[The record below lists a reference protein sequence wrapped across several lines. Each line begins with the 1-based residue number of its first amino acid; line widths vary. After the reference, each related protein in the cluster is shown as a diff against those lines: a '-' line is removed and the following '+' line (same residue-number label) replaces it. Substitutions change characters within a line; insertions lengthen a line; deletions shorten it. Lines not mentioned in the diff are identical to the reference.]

1 MNDYQRIDQ
10 WLWHV
15 RIFKTRLLSSK
26 SIMSGNIEI
35 DQSKI
40 KKNHVNVRVGNKIK
54 IKKNNLSQEVEILQL
69 TKRRISP
76 KEVDKFYIKHSCSIS
91 TTFFKTQNEML
102 KNKSFQIVTILVL
115 KCFYIAIYFQLYKWF
130 GYILLIY
137 RIL

>member
-40 KKNHVNVRVGNKIK
+40 KKNHVNVRVGTKIK
-54 IKKNNLSQEVEILQL
+54 IIKNNLSQEVEILQL

-76 KEVDKFYIKHSCSIS
+76 KEADKFYIIHSCSVSIKYIKAENDIIKN
-91 TTFFKTQNEML
+91 KTQRIGKLNKKERREINKFKE
-102 KNKSFQIVTILVL
+102 KNNFE
-115 KCFYIAIYFQLYKWF
+115 
-130 GYILLIY
+130 
-137 RIL
+137 

>member
-1 MNDYQRIDQ
+1 MNGYQRIDQ

-15 RIFKTRLLSSK
+15 RFFKTRLLSSK

-54 IKKNNLSQEVEILQL
+54 IIKNNLSQEVEILQL

-76 KEVDKFYIKHSCSIS
+76 KEVDKFYIMHSCSIS
-91 TTFFKTQNEML
+91 TMYIKTQNDML
-102 KNKSFQIVTILVL
+102 KNKAQRIGKLNKKERREINKL
-115 KCFYIAIYFQLYKWF
+115 KEKNNFE
-130 GYILLIY
+130 
-137 RIL
+137 

>member
-1 MNDYQRIDQ
+1 MNDNQRIDQ

-54 IKKNNLSQEVEILQL
+54 IIKNNLSQEVEILQL

-76 KEVDKFYIKHSCSIS
+76 KEVDKFYIMHSCSIL
-91 TTFFKTQNEML
+91 TTYIQTQNDML
-102 KNKSFQIVTILVL
+102 KNKTQ
-115 KCFYIAIYFQLYKWF
+115 
-130 GYILLIY
+130 
-137 RIL
+137 RIGKLNKKERREINKFKEKNNFE

>member
-26 SIMSGNIEI
+26 SIISGNIEI

-40 KKNHVNVRVGNKIK
+40 KKNHVSVRVGSKIK
-54 IKKNNLSQEVEILQL
+54 IIKNNFSQEVEILQL

-76 KEVDKFYIKHSCSIS
+76 KEVDKFYIIHSCSVS
-91 TTFFKTQNEML
+91 TL
-102 KNKSFQIVTILVL
+102 S
-115 KCFYIAIYFQLYKWF
+115 
-130 GYILLIY
+130 LIH
-137 RIL
+137 I

>member
-15 RIFKTRLLSSK
+15 RIFKTRVLSSK

-54 IKKNNLSQEVEILQL
+54 IIKNNLSQEVEILQL

-76 KEVDKFYIKHSCSIS
+76 KEVDKFYIMHSCSIS
-91 TTFFKTQNEML
+91 TMYIKTQNDML
-102 KNKSFQIVTILVL
+102 KNKAQ
-115 KCFYIAIYFQLYKWF
+115 
-130 GYILLIY
+130 
-137 RIL
+137 RIGKLNKKERREINKFKEKNNFK

>member
-54 IKKNNLSQEVEILQL
+54 IIKNNLSQEVEILQL

-76 KEVDKFYIKHSCSIS
+76 KEVDKFYIMHSCSIS
-91 TTFFKTQNEML
+91 TMFIKTQNEML
-102 KNKSFQIVTILVL
+102 KNKTQ
-115 KCFYIAIYFQLYKWF
+115 
-130 GYILLIY
+130 
-137 RIL
+137 RIGKLNKKERREINKFKEKNNFE

>member
-1 MNDYQRIDQ
+1 MNNYQRIDQ

-40 KKNHVNVRVGNKIK
+40 KKNHVNVIVGNKIK
-54 IKKNNLSQEVEILQL
+54 IIKNNFSQEVEILQL

-76 KEVDKFYIKHSCSIS
+76 KEVDKFYIMHSCSIS
-91 TTFFKTQNEML
+91 TMYIKTQNDML
-102 KNKSFQIVTILVL
+102 KNKAQ
-115 KCFYIAIYFQLYKWF
+115 
-130 GYILLIY
+130 
-137 RIL
+137 RIGKLNKKERREINKFKEKNNFE

>member
-54 IKKNNLSQEVEILQL
+54 IVKNNLSQEVEILQL

-76 KEVDKFYIKHSCSIS
+76 KEVDKFYIMHSCSIL
-91 TTFFKTQNEML
+91 TTYIQTQNDML
-102 KNKSFQIVTILVL
+102 KNKTQ
-115 KCFYIAIYFQLYKWF
+115 
-130 GYILLIY
+130 
-137 RIL
+137 RIGKLNKKERREINKFKEKNNFE

>member
-40 KKNHVNVRVGNKIK
+40 KKNHVNVRVGAKIK
-54 IKKNNLSQEVEILQL
+54 IIKNKLSQEVEILQL

-76 KEVDKFYIKHSCSIS
+76 KEVDKFYIMHSCSIS
-91 TTFFKTQNEML
+91 TTYIKTQNDML
-102 KNKSFQIVTILVL
+102 KNKTQ
-115 KCFYIAIYFQLYKWF
+115 
-130 GYILLIY
+130 
-137 RIL
+137 RIGKLNKKERREINKFKEKNNFE

>member
-1 MNDYQRIDQ
+1 MNCYQRIDQ

-54 IKKNNLSQEVEILQL
+54 IIKNNLSQEVEILQL

-76 KEVDKFYIKHSCSIS
+76 KEVDKFYIIHSCFVS
-91 TTFFKTQNEML
+91 TNYIKFENNL
-102 KNKSFQIVTILVL
+102 IKNKMQ
-115 KCFYIAIYFQLYKWF
+115 
-130 GYILLIY
+130 
-137 RIL
+137 RIGKLNKKERREINKFKEKNNFE

>member
-54 IKKNNLSQEVEILQL
+54 IIKNNLSQEVEILQL

-76 KEVDKFYIKHSCSIS
+76 KEVDKFYIMHSCSIS
-91 TTFFKTQNEML
+91 TTNINTQNDML
-102 KNKSFQIVTILVL
+102 KNKTQ
-115 KCFYIAIYFQLYKWF
+115 
-130 GYILLIY
+130 
-137 RIL
+137 RIGKLNKKERREINKFKEKNNFE

>member
-54 IKKNNLSQEVEILQL
+54 IIKNNLSQEVEILQL

-76 KEVDKFYIKHSCSIS
+76 KEVDKFYIVHSCSTL
-91 TTFFKTQNEML
+91 TTYFKTQNDML
-102 KNKSFQIVTILVL
+102 KNKTQ
-115 KCFYIAIYFQLYKWF
+115 
-130 GYILLIY
+130 
-137 RIL
+137 RIGKLNKKERREINKFKEKNNFE

>member
-54 IKKNNLSQEVEILQL
+54 IIKNNLSQEVEILQL

-76 KEVDKFYIKHSCSIS
+76 KEVDKFYIMHSCSIS
-91 TTFFKTQNEML
+91 TAYIKTQNDML
-102 KNKSFQIVTILVL
+102 KNKTQ
-115 KCFYIAIYFQLYKWF
+115 
-130 GYILLIY
+130 
-137 RIL
+137 RIGKLNKKERREINKFKEKNNFE

>member
-40 KKNHVNVRVGNKIK
+40 KKNHVNVRVGTKIK
-54 IKKNNLSQEVEILQL
+54 IIKNNLSQEVEILQL

-76 KEVDKFYIKHSCSIS
+76 KEVDKFYIMHSCSVS
-91 TTFFKTQNEML
+91 TTNIKFQNDML
-102 KNKSFQIVTILVL
+102 KNKTQRIGKLNKKERREINKL
-115 KCFYIAIYFQLYKWF
+115 KENNNF
-130 GYILLIY
+130 
-137 RIL
+137 

>member
-40 KKNHVNVRVGNKIK
+40 KKNHVNVRVGTKIK
-54 IKKNNLSQEVEILQL
+54 IIKN
-69 TKRRISP
+69 
-76 KEVDKFYIKHSCSIS
+76 
-91 TTFFKTQNEML
+91 
-102 KNKSFQIVTILVL
+102 VL
-115 KCFYIAIYFQLYKWF
+115 LM
-130 GYILLIY
+130 Y
-137 RIL
+137 REFL

>member
-54 IKKNNLSQEVEILQL
+54 IIKNNLSQEVEILQL
-69 TKRRISP
+69 TKKRISP
-76 KEVDKFYIKHSCSIS
+76 KEVDKFYIMHSCSIL
-91 TTFFKTQNEML
+91 TTYIKTQNDIL
-102 KNKSFQIVTILVL
+102 KNKTQ
-115 KCFYIAIYFQLYKWF
+115 
-130 GYILLIY
+130 
-137 RIL
+137 RIGKLNKKERREINKFKEKNNFE

>member
-54 IKKNNLSQEVEILQL
+54 IIKNNSSQEVEILQL

-76 KEVDKFYIKHSCSIS
+76 KEVDKFYIMHSCSIS
-91 TTFFKTQNEML
+91 TTNINTQNDML
-102 KNKSFQIVTILVL
+102 KNKTQ
-115 KCFYIAIYFQLYKWF
+115 
-130 GYILLIY
+130 
-137 RIL
+137 RIGKLNKKERREINKFKEKNNFE

>member
-54 IKKNNLSQEVEILQL
+54 IIKNNFSQEIEILQL

-76 KEVDKFYIKHSCSIS
+76 KEVDKFYIMHSCSIS
-91 TTFFKTQNEML
+91 TMYIKTQNDML
-102 KNKSFQIVTILVL
+102 KNKAQ
-115 KCFYIAIYFQLYKWF
+115 
-130 GYILLIY
+130 
-137 RIL
+137 RIGKLNKKERREINKFKEKNNFK

>member
-54 IKKNNLSQEVEILQL
+54 IIKNNLSQEVEILQL

-76 KEVDKFYIKHSCSIS
+76 KEVDKFYIMRSCSIS
-91 TTFFKTQNEML
+91 TTYIKTQNDML
-102 KNKSFQIVTILVL
+102 KNKTQ
-115 KCFYIAIYFQLYKWF
+115 
-130 GYILLIY
+130 
-137 RIL
+137 RIGKLNKKERREINKFKEKNNFE

>member
-54 IKKNNLSQEVEILQL
+54 IIKNNFSQEIEILQL

-76 KEVDKFYIKHSCSIS
+76 KEVDKFYIMHSCSIS
-91 TTFFKTQNEML
+91 TAYIKTQNDML
-102 KNKSFQIVTILVL
+102 KNKTQ
-115 KCFYIAIYFQLYKWF
+115 
-130 GYILLIY
+130 
-137 RIL
+137 RIGKLNKKERREINKFKEKNNFE

>member
-54 IKKNNLSQEVEILQL
+54 IVKNNLSQEVEILQL

-76 KEVDKFYIKHSCSIS
+76 KEVDKFYIMNSCSIS
-91 TTFFKTQNEML
+91 TTYIKNQNDML
-102 KNKSFQIVTILVL
+102 KNKTQ
-115 KCFYIAIYFQLYKWF
+115 
-130 GYILLIY
+130 
-137 RIL
+137 RIGKLNKKERREINKFKEKNNFE

>member
-54 IKKNNLSQEVEILQL
+54 IIKNNLSQEVEILQL

-76 KEVDKFYIKHSCSIS
+76 KEVDKFYIMHSCSIS
-91 TTFFKTQNEML
+91 TAYIKTQNDML
-102 KNKSFQIVTILVL
+102 KNKTQ
-115 KCFYIAIYFQLYKWF
+115 
-130 GYILLIY
+130 
-137 RIL
+137 RIGKLNKKERREINKFKEKNNFK

>member
-26 SIMSGNIEI
+26 SILSGNIEI

-40 KKNHVNVRVGNKIK
+40 KKNHLNVRVGAKIK
-54 IKKNNLSQEVEILQL
+54 IIKNNLSQEVEILQL

-76 KEVDKFYIKHSCSIS
+76 KEVDKFYIMHSCSIS
-91 TTFFKTQNEML
+91 TMYIKTQNDML
-102 KNKSFQIVTILVL
+102 KNKAQ
-115 KCFYIAIYFQLYKWF
+115 
-130 GYILLIY
+130 
-137 RIL
+137 RIGKLNKKERREINKFKEKNNFE

>member
-26 SIMSGNIEI
+26 SIVSGNIEI

-40 KKNHVNVRVGNKIK
+40 KKNHMNVRVGTKIK
-54 IKKNNLSQEVEILQL
+54 IIKNKLSQEVEILQL

-76 KEVDKFYIKHSCSIS
+76 KEVDKFYIMNSCSIS
-91 TTFFKTQNEML
+91 TTYIKTQNDML
-102 KNKSFQIVTILVL
+102 KNKTQ
-115 KCFYIAIYFQLYKWF
+115 
-130 GYILLIY
+130 
-137 RIL
+137 RIGKLNKKERREINKFKEKNNFE

>member
-1 MNDYQRIDQ
+1 MNYYQRIDQ

-26 SIMSGNIEI
+26 SIKSGNIEI

-54 IKKNNLSQEVEILQL
+54 IIKNNLLQEVEILQL

-76 KEVDKFYIKHSCSIS
+76 KEVDKFYIMHSCSIL
-91 TTFFKTQNEML
+91 TTYIQTQNDMLKIKTQRIGKLNKKERREINKFKE
-102 KNKSFQIVTILVL
+102 KNNF
-115 KCFYIAIYFQLYKWF
+115 
-130 GYILLIY
+130 
-137 RIL
+137 

>member
-1 MNDYQRIDQ
+1 MNYYQRIDQ

-15 RIFKTRLLSSK
+15 RFFKTRLLSSK

-54 IKKNNLSQEVEILQL
+54 IIKNNFSQEVEILQL

-76 KEVDKFYIKHSCSIS
+76 KEVDKFYIMHSCSIS
-91 TTFFKTQNEML
+91 ATYINTQNYML
-102 KNKSFQIVTILVL
+102 KNKTQ
-115 KCFYIAIYFQLYKWF
+115 
-130 GYILLIY
+130 
-137 RIL
+137 RIGKLNKKERREINKFKEKNNFE

>member
-15 RIFKTRLLSSK
+15 RIFKTRLSSSK

-54 IKKNNLSQEVEILQL
+54 IIKNNLSQEVEILQL

-76 KEVDKFYIKHSCSIS
+76 KEVDKFYIMHSCSIL
-91 TTFFKTQNEML
+91 TTYIQTQNDML
-102 KNKSFQIVTILVL
+102 KNKTQ
-115 KCFYIAIYFQLYKWF
+115 
-130 GYILLIY
+130 
-137 RIL
+137 RIGKLNKKERREINKFKEKNNFE

>member
-40 KKNHVNVRVGNKIK
+40 KKNHLHVRVGNKIK
-54 IKKNNLSQEVEILQL
+54 IIKNNLSQEVEILQL

-76 KEVDKFYIKHSCSIS
+76 KEVDKFYIMHSSSIS
-91 TTFFKTQNEML
+91 ITYIKTQNDML
-102 KNKSFQIVTILVL
+102 KNKMQ
-115 KCFYIAIYFQLYKWF
+115 
-130 GYILLIY
+130 
-137 RIL
+137 RIGKLNKKERREINKFKEKNNFE

>member
-54 IKKNNLSQEVEILQL
+54 IVKNNLSQEVEILQL
-69 TKRRISP
+69 TKKRISP
-76 KEVDKFYIKHSCSIS
+76 KEVDKFYIMHSCSIL
-91 TTFFKTQNEML
+91 TTYIKTQNDIL
-102 KNKSFQIVTILVL
+102 KNKTQ
-115 KCFYIAIYFQLYKWF
+115 
-130 GYILLIY
+130 
-137 RIL
+137 RIGKLNKKERREINKFKEKNNFE

>member
-26 SIMSGNIEI
+26 CIMSGNIEI

-54 IKKNNLSQEVEILQL
+54 IIKNNLSQEVEILQL

-76 KEVDKFYIKHSCSIS
+76 KEVDKFYIIHSYSIS
-91 TTFFKTQNEML
+91 TTYIKTQNDML
-102 KNKSFQIVTILVL
+102 KNKTQ
-115 KCFYIAIYFQLYKWF
+115 
-130 GYILLIY
+130 
-137 RIL
+137 RIGKLNKKERREINNFKEKNNFE